1 MQSLNMKVLSDK
13 IGLSAVTIKSGEN
26 KDLLN
31 PFEKVNTNQVA
42 LLQEVVDGMQ
52 DRFARL
58 VVDTRGLENRTLLD
72 GRIFLADAA
81 LQAGLIDGV
90 GYLDQALTKLAELIK
105 VDDLYVV
112 RYEQKRDIW
121 DAFLSAR
128 VPSFSAN
135 SFMGGPRLLY
145 LWRP

>member
-1 MQSLNMKVLSDK
+1 MKGLSDK

-31 PFEKVNTNQVA
+31 PFEEVNTNQVS

-52 DRFARL
+52 DRFAGL
-58 VVDTRGLENRTLLD
+58 VVEARGLENRALLD
-72 GRIFLADAA
+72 GRIFLAEAA

-90 GYLDQALTKLAELIK
+90 GYLDQALAKVAELLE

-128 VPSFSAN
+128 VPSLSAN
-135 SFMGGPRLLY
+135 SFLGGPRFFY